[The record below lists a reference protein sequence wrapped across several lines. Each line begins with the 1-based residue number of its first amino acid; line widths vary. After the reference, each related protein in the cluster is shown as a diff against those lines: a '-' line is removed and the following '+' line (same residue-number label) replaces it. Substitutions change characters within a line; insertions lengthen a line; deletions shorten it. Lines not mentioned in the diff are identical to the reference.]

1 MFKILIFVF
10 VIFTFCLNAS
20 FTLELMNNN
29 ANAQVSLSPTGVD
42 NTNKY
47 KSKQARQYNY
57 SEEYGTVLWK
67 GKVNGNTIII
77 TFDGFVENGN
87 LRKTF
92 RMRNTDLCIYGNS
105 SFPESPK
112 FNKYNIWNT
121 WGSKWS
127 QAMRNNVSFK
137 KCLSIWKKFIS
148 SANISEAP
156 SGDNVQKSG
165 IKRKEDKKKK
175 LALENIKD
183 NEVCSKSLMGF
194 IEFTFEARRRG
205 IDCISMIDKKNEM
218 KIPKTISLQSKSNST
233 ICENA
238 TIVVRKDNSDEF
250 YVSWGKTNIFEKYV
264 IEAKQ
269 RGLTCNVKRTK
280 EEKIR
285 IAEEEAEQEKIRK
298 KAEAEALK
306 EKKAKEEKF
315 RKENIARIKRDAK
328 KREAAD
334 KLRKEI
340 KAYKNEA
347 TFYYQDITEFVKSGA
362 EIDLVKL
369 TELFSKRPETNKK
382 WNKRD
387 IKNYKNLK
395 SYLNN
400 NQAFID
406 FEKSKKE
413 ARIAEANLDKSNTIN
428 SLNNNLKKLNS
439 LLRENF
445 GNDKVIKIIQS
456 NIKKTKSILDGNF
469 NQKKANKVLSDVNG
483 YLSNYFDNKNKLK
496 ELNNYL
502 NDKKLALTDILKNN
516 FGTEKA
522 NTASKLISDIEKT
535 KTVASKKQLKD
546 KIDIFIKNP
555 SKGIKKIKKINKEIA
570 LKQKFSDLL
579 DNQICNR
586 AVQDNEWITGNKD
599 LIAEAKRRD
608 LDCGIKTSSKS
619 KIGNLK
625 NKAVNYI
632 NKNLEICS
640 NISGGWG
647 KTKCIA
653 MLKKLP
659 MKFVCLGMQSGEI
672 FDGKV
677 EINIKNHKE
686 ILFNTS
692 NVFFT
697 GKSKIFYNNLLSNG
711 TFSIGTEYRN
721 VFLNKIVRKEIKF
734 KISAFE
740 IQYEQQYDGEYRHD
754 GYCKKRL

>member
-1 MFKILIFVF
+1 
-10 VIFTFCLNAS
+10 
-20 FTLELMNNN
+20 
-29 ANAQVSLSPTGVD
+29 
-42 NTNKY
+42 
-47 KSKQARQYNY
+47 
-57 SEEYGTVLWK
+57 
-67 GKVNGNTIII
+67 
-77 TFDGFVENGN
+77 
-87 LRKTF
+87 
-92 RMRNTDLCIYGNS
+92 
-105 SFPESPK
+105 
-112 FNKYNIWNT
+112 
-121 WGSKWS
+121 
-127 QAMRNNVSFK
+127 
-137 KCLSIWKKFIS
+137 
-148 SANISEAP
+148 
-156 SGDNVQKSG
+156 
-165 IKRKEDKKKK
+165 
-175 LALENIKD
+175 
-183 NEVCSKSLMGF
+183 
-194 IEFTFEARRRG
+194 
-205 IDCISMIDKKNEM
+205 KKNEM

-579 DNQICNR
+579 DNQIC
-586 AVQDNEWITGNKD
+586 
-599 LIAEAKRRD
+599 
-608 LDCGIKTSSKS
+608 
-619 KIGNLK
+619 
-625 NKAVNYI
+625 
-632 NKNLEICS
+632 
-640 NISGGWG
+640 
-647 KTKCIA
+647 
-653 MLKKLP
+653 
-659 MKFVCLGMQSGEI
+659 
-672 FDGKV
+672 
-677 EINIKNHKE
+677 
-686 ILFNTS
+686 
-692 NVFFT
+692 
-697 GKSKIFYNNLLSNG
+697 
-711 TFSIGTEYRN
+711 
-721 VFLNKIVRKEIKF
+721 
-734 KISAFE
+734 
-740 IQYEQQYDGEYRHD
+740 
-754 GYCKKRL
+754 